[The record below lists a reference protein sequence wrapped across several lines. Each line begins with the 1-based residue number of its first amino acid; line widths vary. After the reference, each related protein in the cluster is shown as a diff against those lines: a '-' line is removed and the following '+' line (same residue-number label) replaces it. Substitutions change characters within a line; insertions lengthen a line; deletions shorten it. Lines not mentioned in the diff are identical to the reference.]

1 MTSPIFKES
10 SCKQK
15 SILISTIKFELQH
28 YLSYDKIF
36 KTRPHLPMFVR
47 YFKTRQYLLFSTNKN
62 LNITTTTTTTTIIM
76 YNEQNITH
84 HEHLIIMKNE
94 YREQTSQYHETN
106 LLHAGK

>member
-36 KTRPHLPMFVR
+36 KTKPHLSMFVR

-62 LNITTTTTTTTIIM
+62 LNITTTTTT
-76 YNEQNITH
+76 
-84 HEHLIIMKNE
+84 MKNE
-94 YREQTSQYHETN
+94 YHKQISQYHETN

>member
-15 SILISTIKFELQH
+15 SILISTIKFKLQH

-36 KTRPHLPMFVR
+36 KTKPHLPMFVR

-62 LNITTTTTTTTIIM
+62 LNITTTTTTIIIIIIIM
-76 YNEQNITH
+76 YNE
-84 HEHLIIMKNE
+84 
-94 YREQTSQYHETN
+94 
-106 LLHAGK
+106 